1 MNDADLFT
9 VRFITPL
16 KVFERQA
23 ASLRLRDESGHFG
36 VMKNHADCMTVLV
49 PSLGLF
55 RDRNNKEVFLALNGG
70 ALMVKS
76 ARVTVMSREI
86 MESEDADALSSILH
100 EEILKRD
107 RYELSFRDMLEGIE
121 RAFWEKKIRAEK
133 RGK

>member
-1 MNDADLFT
+1 MNDINLFT
-9 VRFITPL
+9 VKFITPL

-23 ASLRLRDESGHFG
+23 ASLRLRDESGYFG
-36 VMKNHADCMTVLV
+36 IMKNHADCMTILV
-49 PSLGLF
+49 PSLGFL
-55 RDRNNKEVFLALNGG
+55 RDENNKELFLALNGG

-86 MESEDADALSSILH
+86 MISEDADALSPVLH

-107 RYELSFRDMLEGIE
+107 LYEVSFRDMLGGIE

-133 RGK
+133 RGR